1 MRRQSDS
8 TTSRKAPSHTAFRLV
23 SFSHH
28 FFQGVSSI
36 NIRVIA
42 TFLLPTEVLPAS
54 PSVYIPTLRLR
65 NSISHEILFC
75 WIDANVVYS
84 ADWWWALTEWSVSIN
99 DYRKN
104 TLVHFH
110 DEAYHLRLQYLS
122 QFKLLERSNPLSL
135 HSSHQKQTIPYP
147 T

>member
-8 TTSRKAPSHTAFRLV
+8 TSRKAPSHTAFRFV
-23 SFSHH
+23 FASFIIFYQS
-28 FFQGVSSI
+28 VSSI

-42 TFLLPTEVLPAS
+42 TFLPTFVLPAS
-54 PSVYIPTLRLR
+54 PSVYIPTLRLS

-84 ADWWWALTEWSVSIN
+84 EDWWWALTEWSVSIN

-110 DEAYHLRLQYLS
+110 DAS
-122 QFKLLERSNPLSL
+122 VPSTLLIPLTL
-135 HSSHQKQTIPYP
+135 
-147 T
+147 

>member
-8 TTSRKAPSHTAFRLV
+8 TTSRKAPSHTGFRLV

-28 FFQGVSSI
+28 LSFFIKVSHPSTSGSLQ
-36 NIRVIA
+36 RS
-42 TFLLPTEVLPAS
+42 TTEVLPAS

-84 ADWWWALTEWSVSIN
+84 EDWWWALTEWSVSIN

-110 DEAYHLRLQYLS
+110 DASEPSTLTV
-122 QFKLLERSNPLSL
+122 PL
-135 HSSHQKQTIPYP
+135 TI
-147 T
+147 

>member
-8 TTSRKAPSHTAFRLV
+8 TTSRKAPSTPDFVWFR
-23 SFSHH
+23 FRII
-28 FFQGVSSI
+28 FYQGVSSI

-54 PSVYIPTLRLR
+54 PSVYIPTLRLS
-65 NSISHEILFC
+65 NSISHEILSC

-84 ADWWWALTEWSVSIN
+84 EDWWWALTEWSVSIN

-110 DEAYHLRLQYLS
+110 DASEPSTLTV
-122 QFKLLERSNPLSL
+122 PL
-135 HSSHQKQTIPYP
+135 TI
-147 T
+147 